1 MSRIDRLIAD
11 MTLAEKIGQMTMT
24 ASDYAV
30 TGPVITPVSEASIRS
45 GAIGNLLNL
54 FGPEHVR
61 RIQKIAVEESRLG
74 IPLLLGFDVIHG
86 HRTIFPIP
94 LAEAGLFDPAAWEL
108 TAREAAHEAAADGL
122 HMTFAPMLDVARDP
136 RWGRIAEGPGED
148 PFLGAA
154 IAKAKVRGFQHMNLA
169 DAGAIAACAKHYC
182 GYGAVTAG
190 REYASTDMSERTVRE
205 VYLPPFAA
213 AVAAGVASVMPAFT
227 DLNGVPMTAHR
238 EMLRDTLRGEL
249 GFDGVIV
256 SDYNAIAELMNHGV
270 AADLA
275 EAAALAL
282 QAGVDIDMM
291 ADAYRRGLPVAL
303 ERGLARMEDID
314 AAVRRVLVLKEKLDL
329 FQDPYRRGGLA
340 ESSEALTQRRAVGRG
355 IAARSAV
362 LLKNDNN
369 ALPLSVRR
377 LALIGPLADAADQM
391 LGPWPAAGAPGS
403 PVSLLAGLRAAMP
416 DCVLQYAPGVGIWDE
431 DLSGIAAAAALCD
444 SADAVLLCLGEAA
457 VMSGEAASRAH
468 LGLPGRQQALADAV
482 FARAKDKTIIA
493 ILFSGRPLVVPE
505 IVEQADA
512 VVAAWFPGTE
522 AGHALADVLTG
533 KISPTGRTAV
543 SWPRAT
549 GQVPI
554 YYGQRPGGRPF
565 DPEQHYT
572 SKYLDIANTPL
583 FPFGHGLSYGTF
595 ESSNLRVTPWSP
607 GRDKTLD
614 IRVDVTNRGP
624 RAAEE
629 TLFLFIRNKVA
640 ALTRPV
646 LELKGFGKIALAPG
660 QSGTLALSL
669 AISDLRYLESDMRTG
684 LDTGDVEILVG
695 PSADPARLLSQ
706 IVNLR
711 EAP

>member
-1 MSRIDRLIAD
+1 
-11 MTLAEKIGQMTMT
+11 
-24 ASDYAV
+24 V
-30 TGPVITPVSEASIRS
+30 
-45 GAIGNLLNL
+45 
-54 FGPEHVR
+54 
-61 RIQKIAVEESRLG
+61 
-74 IPLLLGFDVIHG
+74 
-86 HRTIFPIP
+86 
-94 LAEAGLFDPAAWEL
+94 
-108 TAREAAHEAAADGL
+108 
-122 HMTFAPMLDVARDP
+122 
-136 RWGRIAEGPGED
+136 
-148 PFLGAA
+148 
-154 IAKAKVRGFQHMNLA
+154 
-169 DAGAIAACAKHYC
+169 
-182 GYGAVTAG
+182 
-190 REYASTDMSERTVRE
+190 
-205 VYLPPFAA
+205 
-213 AVAAGVASVMPAFT
+213 
-227 DLNGVPMTAHR
+227 
-238 EMLRDTLRGEL
+238 
-249 GFDGVIV
+249 
-256 SDYNAIAELMNHGV
+256 
-270 AADLA
+270 
-275 EAAALAL
+275 
-282 QAGVDIDMM
+282 
-291 ADAYRRGLPVAL
+291 
-303 ERGLARMEDID
+303 
-314 AAVRRVLVLKEKLDL
+314 
-329 FQDPYRRGGLA
+329 
-340 ESSEALTQRRAVGRG
+340 
-355 IAARSAV
+355 
-362 LLKNDNN
+362 
-369 ALPLSVRR
+369 
-377 LALIGPLADAADQM
+377 
-391 LGPWPAAGAPGS
+391 
-403 PVSLLAGLRAAMP
+403 
-416 DCVLQYAPGVGIWDE
+416 
-431 DLSGIAAAAALCD
+431 
-444 SADAVLLCLGEAA
+444 VLLCLGEAA

-468 LGLPGRQQALADAV
+468 LGLPGRQQVLADTV

-493 ILFSGRPLVVPE
+493 ILFSGRPLAVPK

-533 KISPTGRTAV
+533 KVSPSGRTAV
-543 SWPRAT
+543 SWPRVT

-554 YYGQRPGGRPF
+554 FYGQRPGGRPF

-583 FPFGHGLSYGTF
+583 FPFGHGLSYGMF